1 MRQSII
7 IYRDWWEAFKQ
18 MPEQMRHT
26 ALEAVMSYGFE
37 QQTPTDAVTLAVT
50 ALMRSALDRDNAK
63 YEQRVERN
71 RRNSLKGVEAR
82 RVNAAK
88 SAGEPAE
95 PAAEATEKVT
105 EEAADEAADTES
117 DACAEVEGVEEVEPQ
132 EEGTLFALPK
142 AEGGARRSGAPD
154 WQEFAAEFNAALEQA
169 SSQIPRIQSLSAKRK
184 RAVRAR
190 IHAHGADAVRRV
202 IANAASSTFLNGGG
216 AKGFVADFNWIFA
229 PDNFLKIL
237 EGNYNRPA
245 ETSTVRSTTRYTNH
259 GVYQPNIDPNVA
271 AEERRRHM
279 QERILREL
287 SEPDAPAA
295 DLSEVY

>member
-88 SAGEPAE
+88 TAGEPAE
-95 PAAEATEKVT
+95 AAAEAAEEAT
-105 EEAADEAADTES
+105 EEVAEESTEAEK
-117 DACAEVEGVEEVEPQ
+117 VEEVEPQ
-132 EEGTLFALPK
+132 EEGTLFAVPK

-245 ETSTVRSTTRYTNH
+245 ESSTVRTTPRYTNH
-259 GVYQPNIDPNVA
+259 GVYQHNIDPNVA

-287 SEPDAPAA
+287 TEPDAPAA